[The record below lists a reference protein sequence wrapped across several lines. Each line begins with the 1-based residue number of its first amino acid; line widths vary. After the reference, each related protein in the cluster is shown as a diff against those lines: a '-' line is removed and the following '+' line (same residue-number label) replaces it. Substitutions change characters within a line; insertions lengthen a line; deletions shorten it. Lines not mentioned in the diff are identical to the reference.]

1 MFSKQLNRNQ
11 WAAILLITLGCMCK
25 ESGKVTT
32 FGFQAGD
39 FLASRMDFKILAV
52 RVVVAVFAVLAVL
65 AVLLRGCQLCS
76 GELEFMVPALRANVV
91 LRAGWGLQ

>member
-1 MFSKQLNRNQ
+1 
-11 WAAILLITLGCMCK
+11 
-25 ESGKVTT
+25 
-32 FGFQAGD
+32 
-39 FLASRMDFKILAV
+39 MDFKILAV